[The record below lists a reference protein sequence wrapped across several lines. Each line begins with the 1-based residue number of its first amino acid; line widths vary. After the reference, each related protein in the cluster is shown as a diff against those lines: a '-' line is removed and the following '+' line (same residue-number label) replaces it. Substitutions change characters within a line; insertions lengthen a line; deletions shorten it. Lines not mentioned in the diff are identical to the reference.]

1 MATATATLQNNKN
14 QETANVGDSL
24 FNSWSNSVDLV
35 YTSRKEV
42 EALLLQ
48 ALETQK
54 ETWEKVANDLTK
66 IEDEQKKLIEDLRV
80 SIKENIQKVFGTSA
94 SDAYEQWN
102 AQFDDVN
109 NRVQQLTATPYKEG
123 LNLLNQSQEQFQ
135 QSVKNG
141 FEQQEKIREDL
152 SVQIK
157 TTQKLFVD
165 LYETNTKVALGLFK

>member
-1 MATATATLQNNKN
+1 MATATATLQNKN
-14 QETANVGDSL
+14 QETTIVNDSL
-24 FNSWSNSVDLV
+24 FNNWSNSVDLV

-48 ALETQK
+48 ALENQK
-54 ETWEKVANDLTK
+54 ETWEKVTSDLTK
-66 IEDEQKKLIEDLRV
+66 IEDEQKKLIEDIRV
-80 SIKENIQKVFGTSA
+80 SVKENIQKVFGTSA
-94 SDAYEQWN
+94 GDAYEQWN
-102 AQFDDVN
+102 THFDDIN
-109 NRVQQLTATPYKEG
+109 NRIQQLTATPFKES
-123 LNLLNQSQEQFQ
+123 LNVLNQSQEQFQ
-135 QSVKNG
+135 QTVKNG